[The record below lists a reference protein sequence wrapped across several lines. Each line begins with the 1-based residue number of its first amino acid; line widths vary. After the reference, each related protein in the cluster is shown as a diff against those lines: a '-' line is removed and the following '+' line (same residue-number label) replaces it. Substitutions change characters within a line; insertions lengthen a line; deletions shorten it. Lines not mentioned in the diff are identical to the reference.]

1 MRFRSFLVFFSIF
14 FLSGCFGIVATHKT
28 PHTPLNPPLHYNPY
42 KTPIGN
48 LYKQWLSINPTYSLA
63 MLLEDGFDALL
74 HRVGL
79 IRMSQKSIDIQT
91 YIYRNDLSSQVI
103 AKELLN
109 AANRGVKVRILIDDN
124 GLDSDFSD
132 IMLLNFHKN
141 IEVKIFNPYY
151 IRNKAL
157 RYFEM
162 LTDYERIKKRMHNK
176 LFIVDNIAVIM
187 GGRNIGDN
195 YFDNDLDTNFLDLD
209 ALFLGGVALNAKK
222 SFETYW
228 DFYRSVPISLLGIH
242 KKLKNNAKEIAK
254 FHKSIPLSY
263 EDKQEFENKIEDFIK
278 RFQTYQYNLYY
289 GEANFLADSPTKVD
303 APLMKKKPTTSS
315 HSPIQLAFE
324 KALENAS
331 DSVSIASSYFIPS
344 KKIIQT
350 FKTQIA
356 KGMDI
361 EILTNSLSSTDAI
374 VVYGAWERYRNK
386 LVKMGADVY
395 EIRNNFLNRQIK
407 GRFSTKHSL
416 HSKTIVFDDNLTLLG
431 SFNIDPRSADI
442 NTESAVLF
450 HNQEFAKRVRSLI
463 KQEMMQS
470 WHLVMRHHKVI
481 WEATEE
487 GRLIHQKNSPDTS
500 LFLRLIKEW
509 SKVLPE
515 REL

>member
-1 MRFRSFLVFFSIF
+1 
-14 FLSGCFGIVATHKT
+14 
-28 PHTPLNPPLHYNPY
+28 
-42 KTPIGN
+42 
-48 LYKQWLSINPTYSLA
+48 

-103 AKELLN
+103 AKELLK

-151 IRNKAL
+151 IRNNAL

-162 LTDYERIKKRMHNK
+162 LVDYERIKKRMHNK
-176 LFIVDNIAVIM
+176 LFIVDNVAVII

-195 YFDNDLDTNFLDLD
+195 YFDNDLETNFLDLD
-209 ALFLGGVALNAKK
+209 ALFLGGIALKARE
-222 SFETYW
+222 SFDNYW
-228 DFYRSVPISLLGIH
+228 NFYRSVPSSLLSTH

-254 FHKSIPLSY
+254 LHKKIPISTK
-263 EDKQEFENKIEDFIK
+263 DKQEFEKKIEDFIE
-278 RFQTYQYNLYY
+278 RFQKYQYTIYY
-289 GEANFLADSPTKVD
+289 GEVAFLADLPKKIDLPTLPQK
-303 APLMKKKPTTSS
+303 LKKPNISP
-315 HSPIQLAFE
+315 HSPIQIAFE
-324 KALENAS
+324 KALENAK
-331 DSVSIASSYFIPS
+331 DSVSIASSYFIPG
-344 KKIIQT
+344 KKIMQT
-350 FKTQIA
+350 FKNQIS

-374 VVYGAWERYRNK
+374 VVYGAWEKYRNK

-395 EIRNNFLNRQIK
+395 EIRNDFFNRQIK

-442 NTESAVLF
+442 NTESAILF
-450 HNQEFAKRVRSLI
+450 YNQDFAKKVHSLI
-463 KQEMMQS
+463 KQEAKQS
-470 WHLVMRHHKVI
+470 WHLVIRHHKVI
-481 WEATEE
+481 WEATEG
-487 GRLIHQKNSPDTS
+487 GRLIHQTNSPDTS
-500 LFLRLIKEW
+500 LFLRFIKEW